1 MLIAYSDLAQLNGE
15 MLKSTSAGNFFFSI
29 RFQSAK
35 SAKSVKS
42 AKLTEGGRQQAGDR
56 SRKTGDGRQETE
68 DRRLETGDGRQE
80 MGAGRLRGLFDVI
93 SKKFY
98 TYNLAGEFDKF
109 LRTLIANRKYKLAV
123 PVAAKSAKWG

>member
-1 MLIAYSDLAQLNGE
+1 
-15 MLKSTSAGNFFFSI
+15 
-29 RFQSAK
+29 
-35 SAKSVKS
+35 
-42 AKLTEGGRQQAGDR
+42 
-56 SRKTGDGRQETE
+56 
-68 DRRLETGDGRQE
+68 

-123 PVAAKSAKWG
+123 PVAAKSAKFLIERKTAIKKISPT